1 MSTSN
6 NQVNHLTE
14 STDNNIALPTNE
26 QPGQSRPENRQ
37 EHRPEHPIGIP
48 FDPNQYDECDFG
60 ATPRNERTIPYAFDD
75 LEFTFEKKS
84 GCCTKQNRKVIIT
97 TDIMKGREIR
107 IYSKN
112 GTDILEK
119 NHIPFTYSNPIVTQS
134 SHTMDIRRSD
144 NSIVTLHTTN
154 PTLITVFTNEINSH
168 REKIIKFHNI
178 LWKWTHC
185 FQSSVIRMVQNIKNT
200 KQQTTET
207 RTRTL
212 RYERHIK
219 NMSKHFITTA
229 LRYLTNHL
237 QHGTNGYT
245 SLLKYFFNK
254 WYKEY
259 NRNCIKESI
268 KKNHEAV
275 QRITNLFNTQV
286 HTSRTTSSNPY
297 NITPKIHQTVKIA
310 NHVNSV
316 NTELSQIVS
325 NLQNITYC
333 TNENASNDYS
343 ETDRINVVKNLQQ
356 LADLRHHLQTMNNEE
371 EEFILV
377 GDQSSGKSSLLCM
390 LLGVN
395 IGYTSE
401 HFATRCPVRYQLEPC
416 APSHGWHYQ
425 FENPQTK
432 EFEVVTQEELQKKLT
447 VHFEKVIGRQI
458 VYNPITIKI
467 HSPVCT
473 SSMTLV
479 DLPGLVG
486 KGSDKIKQQQHSKSY
501 HIVQEYLKK
510 QNNIVLFVQRVD
522 LDVGSLNTMILDE
535 VQKRTPDKVVYC
547 LTHFDRI
554 CSDKDVRLEEI
565 MRIIE
570 SAQKEIACNKDM
582 FLLSLS
588 KKVED
593 LSEKEHATT
602 EIINRLTAEFPND
615 LDEIQYILISVL

>member
-1 MSTSN
+1 
-6 NQVNHLTE
+6 
-14 STDNNIALPTNE
+14 
-26 QPGQSRPENRQ
+26 
-37 EHRPEHPIGIP
+37 
-48 FDPNQYDECDFG
+48 
-60 ATPRNERTIPYAFDD
+60 
-75 LEFTFEKKS
+75 
-84 GCCTKQNRKVIIT
+84 
-97 TDIMKGREIR
+97 
-107 IYSKN
+107 
-112 GTDILEK
+112 
-119 NHIPFTYSNPIVTQS
+119 
-134 SHTMDIRRSD
+134 
-144 NSIVTLHTTN
+144 
-154 PTLITVFTNEINSH
+154 
-168 REKIIKFHNI
+168 
-178 LWKWTHC
+178 
-185 FQSSVIRMVQNIKNT
+185 
-200 KQQTTET
+200 
-207 RTRTL
+207 
-212 RYERHIK
+212 
-219 NMSKHFITTA
+219 MSKHFITTA

-286 HTSRTTSSNPY
+286 QTSRTTSSNPY

-425 FENPQTK
+425 FEKIPK
-432 EFEVVTQEELQKKLT
+432 QK
-447 VHFEKVIGRQI
+447 
-458 VYNPITIKI
+458 
-467 HSPVCT
+467 
-473 SSMTLV
+473 
-479 DLPGLVG
+479 
-486 KGSDKIKQQQHSKSY
+486 
-501 HIVQEYLKK
+501 
-510 QNNIVLFVQRVD
+510 
-522 LDVGSLNTMILDE
+522 SL
-535 VQKRTPDKVVYC
+535 R
-547 LTHFDRI
+547 
-554 CSDKDVRLEEI
+554 
-565 MRIIE
+565 
-570 SAQKEIACNKDM
+570 
-582 FLLSLS
+582 
-588 KKVED
+588 
-593 LSEKEHATT
+593 
-602 EIINRLTAEFPND
+602 
-615 LDEIQYILISVL
+615 